1 MRNAVVKLAG
11 VLLVVV
17 LGLGSTACAAR
28 TINQVLADPGR
39 YRDKQ
44 VKLQGSVVNSFS
56 AVGTGAYELED
67 RTGRLWIVSNQGVP
81 RRGANVSVKGTVRD
95 GFNLGSLGDLIRLP
109 QAVGSGVVLME
120 TSHKAR

>member
-1 MRNAVVKLAG
+1 
-11 VLLVVV
+11 V
-17 LGLGSTACAAR
+17 LGLGSTACATR
-28 TINQVLADPGR
+28 TINQVLADPTR
-39 YRDKQ
+39 YRDRQ

-81 RRGANVSVKGTVRD
+81 RRGASVSVRGTVRD

-120 TSHKAR
+120 SSHKAK